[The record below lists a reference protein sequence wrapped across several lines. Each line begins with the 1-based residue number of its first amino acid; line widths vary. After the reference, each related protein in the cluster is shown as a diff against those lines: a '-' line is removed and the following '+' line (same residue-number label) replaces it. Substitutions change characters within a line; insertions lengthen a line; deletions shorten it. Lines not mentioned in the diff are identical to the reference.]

1 MTEPKT
7 DLSPTADA
15 IRSEERAAIRRL
27 AAQVAAQAARAAG
40 YRDAAEVSVNFVDM
54 VLTEAFAARDVELD
68 QLRRDVG
75 DSGDRA

>member
-7 DLSPTADA
+7 DLSPAADA

-40 YRDAAEVSVNFVDM
+40 YRDAAEVSVNFIDM

-68 QLRRDVG
+68 QLRRGVG
-75 DSGDRA
+75 DSGDRV